1 MWLNDTSIATTTV
14 NYTWPSFSSYPF
26 YIGKYPNFPSFNE
39 AQDFG
44 GYISNVRVV
53 IGTCLY
59 TSTFTPPTGPLTAV
73 TNTVLLACQSP
84 TFTDNSGNF
93 TLTKTGSPYIVSQN
107 PFGISYGGGGG
118 GSCESG
124 GNTAQGGMGGGGTG
138 NPSATGNGAT
148 AGATNTGG
156 GAGGNNG
163 FTGGRSGGSGVV
175 VISYPSSYAAA
186 ASTTGSPTVSAIN
199 SNRIY
204 TFTGSGSITF

>member
-1 MWLNDTSIATTTV
+1 VNGVSQSLTTSGTAT
-14 NYTWPSFSSYPF
+14 FSSSTATYQPN
-26 YIGKYPNFPSFNE
+26 IGRYQSYTGNANYLL
-39 AQDFG
+39 
-44 GYISNVRVV
+44 GYVSNLRLVNGTRV
-53 IGTCLY
+53 Y
-59 TSTFTPPTGPLTAV
+59 TSNFTPSTTPLTAI
-73 TNTVLLACQSP
+73 TNTTLLTCQSGSFSDAS
-84 TFTDNSGNF
+84 TNNYTIS
-93 TLTKTGSPYIVSQN
+93 TIGSPYIVSQN